1 MTVSAPEH
9 RRTLSETEI
18 DRLIHAGAEM
28 GMGWEDIR
36 KDFRVLGIEADDE
49 LIKTIVLKR
58 TAPAPGAARAGAR
71 GMQR

>member
-49 LIKTIVLKR
+49 HIKTIVLKR
-58 TAPAPGAARAGAR
+58 TTASQWGTPGGRNAAG
-71 GMQR
+71 